1 MSLNKEN
8 IEAIYPLS
16 PMQEGM
22 LFHSLVEDR
31 TGAYFEQYCCT
42 YQGSFDVAVFQQA
55 WAQVIDRHPV
65 LRTLVM
71 WEREDQALQVVRK
84 QVTPT
89 WAVQDW
95 RGRSQDQIATQLELF
110 LQEDRARGFDLTKA
124 PLTRF
129 AVFHLADDAQRFVW
143 SFHHL
148 LLDGWSVPLI
158 LNEVYAY
165 YQGLLNGAEVAIK
178 RPRPYR
184 DYISWLQKQD
194 LPKAETFWKE
204 RLRGYDTPARIP
216 TSSGS
221 GLTPGAQ
228 VVYRNQ
234 AAFLSEET
242 TSTLKT
248 LARDQK
254 LTLNTIAQGAWSLL
268 ISRYSGSDD
277 VVFGSTVSG
286 RPAELSGVEE
296 MIGIFINTLPIRI
309 QIPGASTIAAWL
321 QDIQAQQVDLRDYE
335 YSPLYRVQQWSQIPR
350 GQPLFESIV
359 LFENYPVVKSTASGR
374 RFEIL
379 NVDVREDTDYPLT
392 IGVEPADRLTLRI
405 TYDSGRYA
413 DDAIQRMLGHFKSIL
428 EAIARD
434 PQQSLSEIDMLTH
447 QERRQLLEEWNDTT
461 RVFPEDLCVHRMF
474 EQQAAITP
482 NATAVVFNDASL
494 TYSGLDRRANQLAH
508 YLQTQGV
515 GPDVLVGLCVE
526 RSADMVVAMLAILKA
541 GGAYLP
547 LDPEFPVERLAFI
560 ISDAKAHL
568 LLTEEHLRDRLPAE
582 TKQTVYLDG
591 LWSRIDN
598 SKKGPPTGEVGTD
611 NLAYVIYTSGSTGK
625 PKGVEVPHRA
635 VVNFLSSMA
644 CEPGIGKDDTLLAV
658 TTLSFDISVLEIFL
672 PLTVGAKVNIA
683 DRDTASDGT
692 KLLDKLAESGA
703 TVMQATPATWRLLIS
718 AEWPGSAKLKVLCG
732 GEPLPGDLAGAL
744 LERAASVWNM
754 YGPTETTVWSS
765 CYPVTDAATPIPI
778 GRPIANTR
786 IYILDR
792 YMRPLPIGI
801 PGEIYVGGAGVARG
815 YLGRDELTRERFVA
829 DPFGNEPGARLYRTG
844 DLARYRGDGALEYCN
859 RQDNQVKVRGY
870 RIELGEVETTLAQH
884 ATIRQ
889 VVAMV
894 REDRPDDRRLVAYY
908 LPEPGSSVTA
918 TDLRKFLRAQL
929 PEYMV
934 PQHFVELDVLPL
946 TPNGKIDRR
955 SLPAPAGA
963 GKPSVDAAIPKTESE
978 IILAAIWKELIGVG
992 QVGLYDNFFEL
1003 GGHSLLAIQA
1013 IARIKKAMGVQ
1024 LGPRK
1029 LLLNNLLQIA
1039 KECDEKKGGGTD
1051 KAGNKDEKLLA
1062 GRILERIKDKLPKLS
1077 S

>member
-42 YQGSFDVAVFQQA
+42 YQGSFDVAVFQKA
-55 WAQVIDRHPV
+55 WAQVIERHPV

-71 WEREDQALQVVRK
+71 WEREDKALQVVRK
-84 QVTPT
+84 EVTPA
-89 WAVQDW
+89 WEVQDW
-95 RGRSQDQIATQLELF
+95 RGQSQDQIATQLEKF

-124 PLTRF
+124 PLARF
-129 AVFHLADDAQRFVW
+129 AVFRLADDAQRFVW

-165 YQGLLNGAEVAIK
+165 YQGFLNGEEVAIK

-204 RLRGYDTPARIP
+204 RLRGFDTPARIP
-216 TSSGS
+216 ATSGT
-221 GLTPGAQ
+221 GLRPEAQ
-228 VVYRNQ
+228 IEYRHQ
-234 AAFLSEET
+234 AAYLSEET
-242 TSTLKT
+242 TATLKT

-268 ISRYSGSDD
+268 ISRYSGRDD

-286 RPAELSGVEE
+286 RPAELNGVEE

-309 QIPGASTIAAWL
+309 QLPGASTIAVWL
-321 QDIQAQQVDLRDYE
+321 KDIQAQQVDLRDYE

-359 LFENYPVVKSTASGR
+359 LFENYPVVKSPESAR
-374 RFEIL
+374 RFDIR
-379 NVDVREDTDYPLT
+379 NVEVREDTDYPLT

-405 TYDSGRYA
+405 TYDTSRYG

-434 PQQSLSEIDMLTH
+434 PQQSLSEIDILTNP
-447 QERRQLLEEWNDTT
+447 ERRQLLQEWNETT
-461 RVFPEDLCVHRMF
+461 RAFPEDLCVHRLF
-474 EQQAAITP
+474 EKQAAKTP
-482 NATAVVFNDASL
+482 DATALVFNDASL
-494 TYSGLDRRANQLAH
+494 TYSDLDQRANQLAH

-526 RSADMVVAMLAILKA
+526 RSAEMVIAMLAILKA

-560 ISDAKAHL
+560 INDAHAHM
-568 LLTEEHLRDRLPAE
+568 LLTEEHLKDRLPAQ
-582 TKQTVYLDG
+582 TKQTVYMDG

-598 SKKGPPTGEVGTD
+598 SRKEPPAGGVRTD

-644 CEPGIGKDDTLLAV
+644 HEPGIDKDDTLLAV

-672 PLTVGAKVNIA
+672 PLTVGAKVNIV

-692 KLLDKLAESGA
+692 KLLDKLAESRA
-703 TVMQATPATWRLLIS
+703 TVMQATPATWRLLVS
-718 AEWPGSAKLKVLCG
+718 AEWPGSAKLKILCG
-732 GEPLPGDLAGAL
+732 GEPLSSDLAGAL

-754 YGPTETTVWSS
+754 YGPTETTVWST
-765 CYPVTDAATPIPI
+765 CHRITDPTTTIPI
-778 GRPIANTR
+778 GKPIANTR
-786 IYILDR
+786 IYVLDQ
-792 YMRPLPIGI
+792 YMRPQPIGI
-801 PGEIYVGGAGVARG
+801 PGEIYIGGAGVARG
-815 YLGRDELTRERFVA
+815 YLGRAELTKERFVA
-829 DPFGNEPGARLYRTG
+829 DRFGNDPEAHLYRTG

-870 RIELGEVETTLAQH
+870 RIELGEVETTLALH
-884 ATIRQ
+884 ETIRQ

-918 TDLRKFLRAQL
+918 TDLRKFLREKL

-934 PQHFVELDVLPL
+934 PQHFVELDVFPL

-955 SLPAPAGA
+955 SLSAPVST
-963 GKPSVDAAIPKTESE
+963 GKPSVDAATPKTETE
-978 IILAAIWKELIGVG
+978 IILAAIWKELIGAN

-1029 LLLNNLLQIA
+1029 LLLHNLLQIA
-1039 KECDEKKGGGTD
+1039 KECDEKKDGGTD
-1051 KAGNKDEKLLA
+1051 KSDAKDSRFLT
-1062 GRILERIKDKLPKLS
+1062 ERVLGKIKDKLS
-1077 S
+1077 G

>member
-42 YQGSFDVAVFQQA
+42 YQGRFDVAVFQTA
-55 WAQVIDRHPV
+55 WAQVIERHPV

-71 WEREDQALQVVRK
+71 WEREDKALQVVRK
-84 QVTPT
+84 QVTPA
-89 WAVQDW
+89 WEVQDW
-95 RGRSQDQIATQLELF
+95 RGQSQDQIAKQLEMF

-124 PLTRF
+124 PLARF
-129 AVFHLADDAQRFVW
+129 AVFRLADDTHRFVW

-165 YQGLLNGAEVAIK
+165 YQGLLKGEEVALK

-204 RLRGYDTPARIP
+204 RLRGFDTPARIP
-216 TSSGS
+216 VASGS
-221 GLTPGAQ
+221 VPMSGTQ
-228 VVYRNQ
+228 VEYHNQ
-234 AAFLSEET
+234 VAYLSEET
-242 TSTLKT
+242 TATLKA

-254 LTLNTIAQGAWSLL
+254 ITLNTIAQGAWSLV

-286 RPAELSGVEE
+286 RPAELNGVEE

-309 QIPGASTIAAWL
+309 RIPETGTIAAWL
-321 QDIQAQQVDLRDYE
+321 KEIQAQQVDLRDYE

-359 LFENYPVVKSTASGR
+359 LFENYPVVKSPELGR
-374 RFEIL
+374 HFEIL
-379 NVDVREDTDYPLT
+379 DVDVREDTDYPLT
-392 IGVEPADRLTLRI
+392 IGVEPADRLTLRV
-405 TYDSGRYA
+405 THDCGRY
-413 DDAIQRMLGHFKSIL
+413 DDAAMQRMLGHFKSIL

-434 PQQSLSEIDMLTH
+434 PQQSLPKIDILTNP
-447 QERRQLLEEWNDTT
+447 ERRQLLEAWNDTT
-461 RVFPEDLCVHRMF
+461 RELPADLCIHHLF
-474 EQQAAITP
+474 ERQAAKTP
-482 NATAVVFNDASL
+482 NAVAIAFNGASL
-494 TYSGLDRRANQLAH
+494 TYSGLDQRANQLAH

-515 GPDVLVGLCVE
+515 GPEVLVGLCVE

-568 LLTEEHLRDRLPAE
+568 LLTEEHLKDRLPAE
-582 TKQTVYLDG
+582 AKQTVYMDG
-591 LWSRIDN
+591 LWSNIDN
-598 SKKGPPTGEVGTD
+598 SNIGSPTGEVRTED
-611 NLAYVIYTSGSTGK
+611 LAYVIYTSGSTGK

-644 CEPGIGKDDTLLAV
+644 HEPGLDKDDTLLAV

-672 PLTVGAKVNIA
+672 PLTVGAKVDIV
-683 DRDTASDGT
+683 DRDTAADGA
-692 KLLDKLAESGA
+692 KLLEKLSASGA

-718 AEWPGSAKLKVLCG
+718 AEWPGSAKLKILCG
-732 GEPLPGDLAGAL
+732 GEPLSSDLAGAL
-744 LERAASVWNM
+744 LDRAASVWNM
-754 YGPTETTVWSS
+754 YGPTETTVWST
-765 CYPVTDAATPIPI
+765 CQRVTKAATPVPI

-786 IYILDR
+786 IYILDQ
-792 YMRPLPIGI
+792 YMRPQPIGI
-801 PGEIYVGGAGVARG
+801 PGEIYIGGTGVARG
-815 YLGRDELTRERFVA
+815 YLGREELTKERFVA
-829 DPFGNEPGARLYRTG
+829 DPFVSEPGARLYRTG
-844 DLARYRGDGALEYCN
+844 DLARYRDDGALEYGN

-870 RIELGEVETTLAQH
+870 RIELGEVETALAQH
-884 ATIRQ
+884 KTIRQ

-894 REDRPDDRRLVAYY
+894 REDRPEDRRLVAYY
-908 LPEPGSSVTA
+908 LPEHGSNVTA
-918 TDLRKFLRAQL
+918 TDLRKFLREKL

-934 PQHFVELDVLPL
+934 PQHFVELDVFPL

-955 SLPAPAGA
+955 SLPAPVSAGT
-963 GKPSVDAAIPKTESE
+963 PSADAATPKTDTE
-978 IILAAIWKELIGVG
+978 IILAGIWKELIGVG
-992 QVGLYDNFFEL
+992 QVGLHDNFFEL

-1024 LGPRK
+1024 IGPRK

-1039 KECDEKKGGGTD
+1039 RECDEKKGGATD
-1051 KAGNKDEKLLA
+1051 KTDGKDTKFLA
-1062 GRILERIKDKLPKLS
+1062 ERILGKIKDKLS
-1077 S
+1077 G

>member
-42 YQGSFDVAVFQQA
+42 YQGSFDVAVFQKA
-55 WAQVIDRHPV
+55 WAQVIERHPV

-71 WEREDQALQVVRK
+71 WEREDKALQVVRK
-84 QVTPT
+84 EVTPA
-89 WAVQDW
+89 WEVQDW
-95 RGRSQDQIATQLELF
+95 RGQSQDQIATQLEKF

-124 PLTRF
+124 PLARF
-129 AVFHLADDAQRFVW
+129 AVFRLADDAQRFVW

-165 YQGLLNGAEVAIK
+165 YQGFLNGEEVAIK

-204 RLRGYDTPARIP
+204 RLRGFDTPARIP
-216 TSSGS
+216 ATSGT
-221 GLTPGAQ
+221 GLRPEAQ
-228 VVYRNQ
+228 IEYRHQ
-234 AAFLSEET
+234 AAYLSEET
-242 TSTLKT
+242 TATLKT

-268 ISRYSGSDD
+268 ISRYSGRDD

-286 RPAELSGVEE
+286 RPAELNGVEE

-309 QIPGASTIAAWL
+309 QLPGASTIAVWL
-321 QDIQAQQVDLRDYE
+321 KDIQAQQVDLRDYE

-359 LFENYPVVKSTASGR
+359 LFENYPVVKSPESAR
-374 RFEIL
+374 RFDIR
-379 NVDVREDTDYPLT
+379 NVEVREDTDYPLT

-405 TYDSGRYA
+405 TYDTSRYG

-434 PQQSLSEIDMLTH
+434 PQQSLSEIDILTNP
-447 QERRQLLEEWNDTT
+447 ERRQLLQEWNETT
-461 RVFPEDLCVHRMF
+461 RAFPEDLCVHRLF
-474 EQQAAITP
+474 EKQAAKTP
-482 NATAVVFNDASL
+482 DATALVFNDASL
-494 TYSGLDRRANQLAH
+494 TYSDLDQRANQLAH

-526 RSADMVVAMLAILKA
+526 RSAEMVIAMLAILKA

-560 ISDAKAHL
+560 INDAHAHM
-568 LLTEEHLRDRLPAE
+568 LLTEEHLKDRLPAQ
-582 TKQTVYLDG
+582 TKQTVYMDG

-598 SKKGPPTGEVGTD
+598 SRKEPPAGGVRTD

-644 CEPGIGKDDTLLAV
+644 HEPGIDKDDTLLAV

-672 PLTVGAKVNIA
+672 PLTVGAKVNIV

-692 KLLDKLAESGA
+692 KLLDKLAESRA
-703 TVMQATPATWRLLIS
+703 TVMQATPATWRLLVS
-718 AEWPGSAKLKVLCG
+718 AEWPGSAKLKILCG
-732 GEPLPGDLAGAL
+732 GEPLSSDLAGAL

-754 YGPTETTVWSS
+754 YGPTETTVWST
-765 CYPVTDAATPIPI
+765 CHRITDPTTTIPI
-778 GRPIANTR
+778 GKPIANTR
-786 IYILDR
+786 IYVLDQ
-792 YMRPLPIGI
+792 YMRPQPIGI
-801 PGEIYVGGAGVARG
+801 PGEIYIGGAGVARG
-815 YLGRDELTRERFVA
+815 YLGRAELTKERFVA
-829 DPFGNEPGARLYRTG
+829 DRFGNDPEAHLYRTG

-870 RIELGEVETTLAQH
+870 RIELGEVETTLALH
-884 ATIRQ
+884 ETIRQ

-908 LPEPGSSVTA
+908 LPEPGSNVTA
-918 TDLRKFLRAQL
+918 TDLRKFLREKL

-934 PQHFVELDVLPL
+934 PQHFVELDVFPL

-955 SLPAPAGA
+955 SLSAPVST
-963 GKPSVDAAIPKTESE
+963 GKPSVDAATPKTETE
-978 IILAAIWKELIGVG
+978 IILAAIWKELIGAN

-1029 LLLNNLLQIA
+1029 LLLHNLLQIA
-1039 KECDEKKGGGTD
+1039 KECDEKKDGGTD
-1051 KAGNKDEKLLA
+1051 KSDAKDSRFLT
-1062 GRILERIKDKLPKLS
+1062 ERVLGKIKDKLS
-1077 S
+1077 G

>member
-55 WAQVIDRHPV
+55 WAQVIERHPV

-71 WEREDQALQVVRK
+71 WEREDKALQVVRK
-84 QVTPT
+84 EVTPA
-89 WAVQDW
+89 WEVQDW
-95 RGRSQDQIATQLELF
+95 RGQPQDQIATQLEKF
-110 LQEDRARGFDLTKA
+110 LQADRARGFDLTKA
-124 PLTRF
+124 PLARF
-129 AVFHLADDAQRFVW
+129 AVFRLADDAHRFVW

-165 YQGLLNGAEVAIK
+165 YQGFLNGDEVAIK

-216 TSSGS
+216 AASGS
-221 GLTPGAQ
+221 GLTPDAR
-228 VVYRNQ
+228 VEYRHQ
-234 AAFLSEET
+234 AGYLSEET
-242 TSTLKT
+242 TATLKA

-268 ISRYSGSDD
+268 ISRYSDRDD

-286 RPAELSGVEE
+286 RPAELNGVEE

-309 QIPGASTIAAWL
+309 QLPGASTIAAWL
-321 QDIQAQQVDLRDYE
+321 KDIQAQQVDLRDYE
-335 YSPLYRVQQWSQIPR
+335 YSPLYLVQQWSQIPR

-359 LFENYPVVKSTASGR
+359 LFENYPVVKSPESAR
-374 RFEIL
+374 RFDIR

-405 TYDSGRYA
+405 TYDTSRYG

-434 PQQSLSEIDMLTH
+434 PQQSLSEIDILTN
-447 QERRQLLEEWNDTT
+447 QERRQLLQEWNETT
-461 RVFPEDLCVHRMF
+461 RAFSEDLCVHRLF
-474 EQQAAITP
+474 EKQAAKTP
-482 NATAVVFNDASL
+482 DTTALVFNEASL
-494 TYSGLDRRANQLAH
+494 TYSDLDQRANQLAH

-526 RSADMVVAMLAILKA
+526 RSAEMAVAMLAILKA

-560 ISDAKAHL
+560 ISDANAHL
-568 LLTEEHLRDRLPAE
+568 LLTEEHLKDRLPAQ

-598 SKKGPPTGEVGTD
+598 SKKEPPTGGVRTD

-644 CEPGIGKDDTLLAV
+644 HEPGIDKDDTLLAV

-672 PLTVGAKVNIA
+672 PLTVGATVNIV

-718 AEWPGSAKLKVLCG
+718 AEWPGSAKLKILCG
-732 GEPLPGDLAGAL
+732 GEPLSSDLAGAL

-754 YGPTETTVWSS
+754 YGPTETTVWST
-765 CYPVTDAATPIPI
+765 CHRITDPTTTIPI
-778 GRPIANTR
+778 GKPIANTQ

-792 YMRPLPIGI
+792 YMRPQPIGI
-801 PGEIYVGGAGVARG
+801 PGEIYIGGAGVARG
-815 YLGRDELTRERFVA
+815 YLGREELTKERFVA
-829 DPFGNEPGARLYRTG
+829 DRFGNDPEARLYRTG

-870 RIELGEVETTLAQH
+870 RIELGEVETTLALH
-884 ATIRQ
+884 ETIRQ

-894 REDRPDDRRLVAYY
+894 REDRSDDRRLVAYY

-918 TDLRKFLRAQL
+918 TDLRKFLREKL

-934 PQHFVELDVLPL
+934 PQHFVELDVFPL

-955 SLPAPAGA
+955 SLPAPVSA
-963 GKPSVDAAIPKTESE
+963 GKPSVDAATPRTESE
-978 IILAAIWKELIGVG
+978 IILATIWKELIGVG

-1029 LLLNNLLQIA
+1029 LLLHNLLQIA
-1039 KECDEKKGGGTD
+1039 KECDEKKDGGTD
-1051 KAGNKDEKLLA
+1051 KSDAKDSRFLT
-1062 GRILERIKDKLPKLS
+1062 ERVLGKIKDKLS
-1077 S
+1077 G